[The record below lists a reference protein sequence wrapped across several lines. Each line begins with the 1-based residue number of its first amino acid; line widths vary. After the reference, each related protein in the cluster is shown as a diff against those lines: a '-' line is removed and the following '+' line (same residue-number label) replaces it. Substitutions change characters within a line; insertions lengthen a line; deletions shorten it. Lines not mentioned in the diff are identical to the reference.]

1 MNNVQSTKY
10 TGADAHGNPIIANTL
25 EQYTES
31 GGTSENLRIEFR
43 SVTRPDDPSNTLYRI
58 FTEDVKVGNIQSV
71 LAQHKLGY
79 TLIHG
84 HGSWEGTTEASLIIE
99 LVNVSRA
106 VVDAVAYA
114 IGRANH
120 QQSVLVQA
128 IPCAVTFID
137 TSK

>member
-1 MNNVQSTKY
+1 MS
-10 TGADAHGNPIIANTL
+10 D
-25 EQYTES
+25 
-31 GGTSENLRIEFR
+31 
-43 SVTRPDDPSNTLYRI
+43 TLYRI
-58 FTEDVKVGNIQSV
+58 FTEDVKVANIQSV
-71 LAQHKLGY
+71 LAQHKLDY
-79 TLIHG
+79 TLLHG
-84 HGSWEGTTEASLIIE
+84 QGCWEGTTESSLIIE

-128 IPCAVTFID
+128 IPCEVAFID